1 LPMSCVVIARR
12 SAPRVA
18 ALLLILLSA
27 SCGFLEVGGEDA
39 GRGPV
44 VSQTPGSRWP
54 GQSPGSPPEM
64 RRVPPPVAK
73 PSPPAKTAQDTL
85 AALEP
90 QRSAS
95 QETGMHRVR
104 AGETIY
110 GIAKQHN
117 VDAYTLINVNRLIP
131 PFYLSEG
138 QRLVIP
144 QPGSGMASGAV
155 VAARPPASASGAASS
170 PPEDA
175 REAPKQQAAREASP
189 SPRTAAPLTKMPQEA
204 GGFIWPIEGRL
215 LSEFG
220 AKGGG
225 LYNDG
230 INIAGRTGASVRAAE
245 SGVVAYAGNEVRGF
259 GNMLLIKHDGGWV
272 TAYAH
277 NDALLVE
284 RGDRVKRGQVI
295 ARVGST
301 GSVDQPQLHFE
312 IRKGKKAVDPLDH
325 LPRPSA
331 AATGGRDAG

>member
-1 LPMSCVVIARR
+1 MSCVVIPRR
-12 SAPRVA
+12 CAARVA

-73 PSPPAKTAQDTL
+73 PAPPAKTAPDTL
-85 AALEP
+85 AAFEP
-90 QRSAS
+90 QRSVP

-117 VDAYTLINVNRLIP
+117 VDAYTLINVNKLTP
-131 PFYLSEG
+131 PFDLSEG
-138 QRLVIP
+138 QWLVIP
-144 QPGSGMASGAV
+144 RPGSGIASGAV
-155 VAARPPASASGAASS
+155 VAARPPSS
-170 PPEDA
+170 EDA
-175 REAPKQQAAREASP
+175 REAKQQAAREASS
-189 SPRTAAPLTKMPQEA
+189 SPRTAAPLTKPPQAA

-272 TAYAH
+272 TTYAH

-284 RGDRVKRGQVI
+284 RGDRVQRGQVI

>member
-1 LPMSCVVIARR
+1 
-12 SAPRVA
+12 
-18 ALLLILLSA
+18 
-27 SCGFLEVGGEDA
+27 
-39 GRGPV
+39 
-44 VSQTPGSRWP
+44 
-54 GQSPGSPPEM
+54 M
-64 RRVPPPVAK
+64 RRLPPPVAK
-73 PSPPAKTAQDTL
+73 PAPPVKAAPDSL

-90 QRSAS
+90 QRLPP
-95 QETGMHRVR
+95 QESGVHRVR
-104 AGETIY
+104 AGETVY

-117 VDAYTLINVNRLIP
+117 VDAYTLINVNKLTP
-131 PFYLSEG
+131 PFDLTEG

-144 QPGSGMASGAV
+144 RPGTIVAS
-155 VAARPPASASGAASS
+155 RPPATPDAASS
-170 PPEDA
+170 PGEAA
-175 REAPKQQAAREASP
+175 REAPKQQAAREPEP
-189 SPRTAAPLTKMPQEA
+189 SPHAAAPLAKPPQSA

-284 RGDRVKRGQVI
+284 RGDRVQRGQVI

-312 IRKGKKAVDPLDH
+312 LRKGKKAVDPLDH